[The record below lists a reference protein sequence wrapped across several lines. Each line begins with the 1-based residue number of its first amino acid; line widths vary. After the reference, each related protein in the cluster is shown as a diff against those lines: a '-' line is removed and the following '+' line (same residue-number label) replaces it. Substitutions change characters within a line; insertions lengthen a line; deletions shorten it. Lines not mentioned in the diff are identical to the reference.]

1 MAFDVEL
8 ATNRMIIKDGS
19 APISSITYAGI
30 DNIMPVVERIMD
42 YGDDIP
48 STLAS
53 QWHVVIRLRDGR
65 EEKFRLGGIASQ
77 AGWTNNANG
86 YANAE
91 DDIYNA
97 FP

>member
-8 ATNRMIIKDGS
+8 ASNRMILKNGS
-19 APISSITYAGI
+19 APISSITYVGI
-30 DNIMPVVERIMD
+30 DSIKPLVERIMD
-42 YGDDIP
+42 YGDDVP
-48 STLAS
+48 STLTS
-53 QWHVVIRLRDGR
+53 QWSVLITMRDGR
-65 EEKFRLGGIASQ
+65 QEKFRLGGITSQ
-77 AGWTNNANG
+77 SGWTNNANG